1 VAEPAVDPRAEGHH
15 GVSRI
20 RHRVVAALLAIPV
33 LAVLV
38 AAAVYAASEWRL
50 RDVKPAA
57 GFTLPIPTDPGAL
70 ERGRHIAQTRGC
82 AGCHGERLEGHDFGR
97 HFAPV
102 ERAVAPNLAAH
113 ARAHDAA
120 TLEAA
125 IRQGIGAD
133 GRALWVMPSYN
144 FARLQDEDVAA
155 LIAYLRSLPVIEE
168 KLPEPRLGWTV
179 RWQIVTGQE
188 AHMVDWVADV
198 PSLRVDAETE
208 PALARGEYL
217 AMTTCNE
224 CHGLD
229 LRGAVFPGDVTPDL
243 AIVSAYPEEDFRRL
257 LRTGVGIGGR
267 GDLGLMSE
275 VAKERFAHFTEQEF
289 TDLRGYLLTLPHQ
302 PVPPKVPWRRLDD

>member
-1 VAEPAVDPRAEGHH
+1 MSRSGH
-15 GVSRI
+15 RLI
-20 RHRVVAALLAIPV
+20 AALLAIPV
-33 LAVLV
+33 FAALA
-38 AAAVYAASEWRL
+38 AAAVYAVSEWRL
-50 RDVKPAA
+50 RDVERAA
-57 GFTLPIPTDPGAL
+57 GFALPITADVTTI
-70 ERGRHIAQTRGC
+70 ERGRHLAETRGC
-82 AGCHGERLEGHDFGR
+82 AGCHGERLEGYDFGP

-102 ERAVAPNLAAH
+102 EHAVAPNLAAH

-144 FARLQDEDVAA
+144 FARLNDDDVAA
-155 LIAYLRSLPVIEE
+155 LIAFLRSVPVMET
-168 KLPEPRLGWTV
+168 KLPEPSLGWTV

-188 AHMVDWVADV
+188 MHMVDWVADV
-198 PSLRVDAETE
+198 PPLRTDADAE

-243 AIVSAYPEEDFRRL
+243 AIASAYPEEDFRRL
-257 LRTGVGIGGR
+257 MRTGVGIASR

-275 VAKERFAHFTEQEF
+275 VAKERFAHFTEREI
-289 TDLRGYLLTLPHQ
+289 TDLRSYLLTLPQQ
-302 PVPPKVPWRRLDD
+302 PVPPQVPWRRLED